1 MALNTTTEASNPLP
15 TYLQAAQPNPLG
27 NRAPWYTNTAPTY
40 AGIFLWFVFWD
51 SIASNGLEMGGL
63 YAALAGVAL
72 GGLICHF
79 LFYLV
84 PGLFGMKTGLP
95 LYIVG
100 TSTFGSIGGLL
111 MPGFLMG
118 LLQFGWLAVNTCFSS
133 QALLKGFHL
142 DSTGAPYYVLCVAW
156 AAGAAFIGL
165 KGIQYVAKVATF
177 LPLIPLA
184 VLILA
189 LVNFA
194 GSAGSYHSAPVV
206 KKVAVNEVEVSK
218 IGSSDRP
225 SHTLE
230 SRQAPWSA
238 MLTMAAAIVGF
249 FATAGAAGVDF
260 GMNNRNAQDVQW
272 GGIFGVLIAT
282 LFTAGIAVLVV
293 AGARAQGVLQ
303 SPDKAGFTVTNALE
317 KTLDGTLFT
326 AIMIGLT
333 LAAFPGACF
342 SSFIAANSFK
352 TVMPRVNSFLSVGLG
367 TLVSILLAVIPVPDA
382 TGKLVPLASNLPA
395 VFELIG
401 ASFGPICGA
410 MCADYLLSGRR
421 WAGPRAGFNPAGW
434 AAWLL
439 GFIVGIS
446 QKIFEVAQ
454 LGIHVPAPPVAAFV
468 VGYLVYSVLA
478 KTGLESKVLPYG
490 PAQQPQVM

>member
-1 MALNTTTEASNPLP
+1 MALDTSTAASNPLP
-15 TYLQAAQPNPLG
+15 TYLQAAKPNPIS
-27 NRAPWYTNTAPTY
+27 NRAPWYKNTAPTY

-51 SIASNGLEMGGL
+51 QIAYNGQLDKGGL
-63 YAALAGVAL
+63 AMALVGVL
-72 GGLICHF
+72 VGGLICHF

-100 TSTFGSIGGLL
+100 TSTFGSVGGLL

-118 LLQFGWLAVNTCFSS
+118 LLQFGWLAVNTFF
-133 QALLKGFHL
+133 AAGFL
-142 DSTGAPYYVLCVAW
+142 AEEAAKAAGGNKDVYFYMLCIVW

-189 LVNFA
+189 LVKFA
-194 GSAGSYHSAPVV
+194 PSAGSYQPAAAAEGGAP
-206 KKVAVNEVEVSK
+206 
-218 IGSSDRP
+218 P
-225 SHTLE
+225 WMTLL
-230 SRQAPWSA
+230 A
-238 MLTMAAAIVGF
+238 MTGAIVGF

-260 GMNNRNAQDVQW
+260 GMNSKDAPDVNR
-272 GGIFGVLIAT
+272 GGLAGILLAILLTAGGAT
-282 LFTAGIAVLVV
+282 LAV
-293 AGARAQGVLQ
+293 AGARAIGALPNPKIDEPIAEQWQKENKDTKTIQEELRKQDLTLTNGLK
-303 SPDKAGFTVTNALE
+303 SDKAGLPPWLVSA
-317 KTLDGTLFT
+317 
-326 AIMIGLT
+326 MMVGLT

-352 TVMPRVNSFLSVGLG
+352 TVMPQVNSFLSVGLG
-367 TLVSILLAVIPVPDA
+367 ALVSIILAVTRVAGD
-382 TGKLVPLASNLPA
+382 LPS
-395 VFELIG
+395 VFGFIG

-410 MCADYLLSGRR
+410 MCVDYLLAGRK

-439 GFIVGIS
+439 GFIVGILPNLTVE
-446 QKIFEVAQ
+446 I
-454 LGIHVPAPPVAAFV
+454 PAAPVAAFLVGAV
-468 VGYLVYSVLA
+468 VYFVLA
-478 KTGLESKVLPYG
+478 KAGLESKVLPYE
-490 PAQQPQVM
+490 PAQQPQAT

>member
-1 MALNTTTEASNPLP
+1 MALDTSTAASNPLP
-15 TYLQAAQPNPLG
+15 TYLQAAKPNPIS
-27 NRAPWYTNTAPTY
+27 NRAPWYKNTAPTY

-51 SIASNGLEMGGL
+51 QIAYNGQLDKGGL
-63 YAALAGVAL
+63 AMALVGVL
-72 GGLICHF
+72 VGGLICHF

-100 TSTFGSIGGLL
+100 TSTFGSVGGLL

-118 LLQFGWLAVNTCFSS
+118 LLQFGWLAVNTFF
-133 QALLKGFHL
+133 AAGFL
-142 DSTGAPYYVLCVAW
+142 AEEAAKAAGGNKDVYFYMLCIVW

-189 LVNFA
+189 LVKFA
-194 GSAGSYHSAPVV
+194 PSAGSYQPAAAAEGGAP
-206 KKVAVNEVEVSK
+206 
-218 IGSSDRP
+218 P
-225 SHTLE
+225 WMTLL
-230 SRQAPWSA
+230 A
-238 MLTMAAAIVGF
+238 MTGAIVGF

-260 GMNNRNAQDVQW
+260 GMNSKDAPDVNR
-272 GGIFGVLIAT
+272 GGLAGILLAILLTAGGAT
-282 LFTAGIAVLVV
+282 LAV
-293 AGARAQGVLQ
+293 AGARAIGALPNPKIDEPIAEQWQKENKDTKTIQEELRKQDLTLTNGLK
-303 SPDKAGFTVTNALE
+303 SDKAGLPPWLVSA
-317 KTLDGTLFT
+317 
-326 AIMIGLT
+326 MMVGLT

-352 TVMPRVNSFLSVGLG
+352 TVMPQVNSFLSVGLG
-367 TLVSILLAVIPVPDA
+367 ALVSIILAVTRVAGD
-382 TGKLVPLASNLPA
+382 LPS
-395 VFELIG
+395 VFGFIG

-410 MCADYLLSGRR
+410 MCVDYLLAGRK

-439 GFIVGIS
+439 GFIVGILPNL
-446 QKIFEVAQ
+446 KVEI
-454 LGIHVPAPPVAAFV
+454 PAAPVAAFLVGAV
-468 VGYLVYSVLA
+468 VYFVLA
-478 KTGLESKVLPYG
+478 KAGLESKVLPYE
-490 PAQQPQVM
+490 PAQQPQAT

>member
-1 MALNTTTEASNPLP
+1 MALEPSTSASNSLP
-15 TYLQAAQPNPLG
+15 DYLRSAKPNPLS

-40 AGIFLWFVFWD
+40 AGVFLWFVFWD
-51 SIASNGLEMGGL
+51 QIAYNGGL
-63 YAALAGVAL
+63 ARGNLGMALLGVLL

-100 TSTFGSIGGLL
+100 TSTFGSVGGLL

-118 LLQFGWLAVNTCFSS
+118 LLQFGWLAVNTFF
-133 QALLKGFHL
+133 AAGFL
-142 DSTGAPYYVLCVAW
+142 SEEASKMAGGNQDLFFYVLCVIW
-156 AAGAAFIGL
+156 AAGAAFVGL

-189 LVNFA
+189 LVKFA
-194 GSAGSYHSAPVV
+194 PSASAYQP
-206 KKVAVNEVEVSK
+206 E
-218 IGSSDRP
+218 P
-225 SHTLE
+225 SAE
-230 SRQAPWSA
+230 GVAPWMTILA
-238 MLTMAAAIVGF
+238 MTGAIVGF

-260 GMNNRNAQDVQW
+260 GMNSQNAADVNR
-272 GGIFGVLIAT
+272 GGMAGILLAI
-282 LFTAGIAVLVV
+282 LLTAGGATVAV
-293 AGARAQGVLQ
+293 AGARGAGAL
-303 SPDKAGFTVTNALE
+303 PNAKIDEATAAPMREANKDKADIQEELRKQGLTLTNGLKSERAGLPPW
-317 KTLDGTLFT
+317 LVS

-367 TLVSILLAVIPVPDA
+367 ALVSIVLAA
-382 TGKLVPLASNLPA
+382 TRVAGDLGA
-395 VFELIG
+395 VFGFIG

-410 MCADYLLSGRR
+410 MCVDYLLAGCK

-434 AAWLL
+434 IAWLL
-439 GFIVGIS
+439 GFAVGIS
-446 QKIFEVAQ
+446 NNLFKIVKPDFE
-454 LGIHVPAPPVAAFV
+454 LPAAPVAAFL
-468 VGYLVYSVLA
+468 VGALVYFVLA
-478 KTGLESKVLPYG
+478 KAGMESKVLPYG
-490 PAQQPQVM
+490 PAQNPQAR